1 MRGSLWLEH
10 FDTEGAGT
18 PRESPRRGP
27 DRPFGVGVHM
37 GTRGARAAKAD
48 GGKPAQSATTT
59 PGGKHVRG
67 ATPPRA
73 GAPQE
78 ALPRPREPGREP
90 LVLRRG
96 RDHHGG
102 AHVRVA
108 QRHRL
113 RRLLRDGRRAHAAP
127 GGHPVAGLSPHAD
140 RAFGHRGRE
149 RRRPC
154 DDAGRRRTGAYALSE
169 SVWQLALPVAL
180 ALYYLAAPWPRCVF
194 TELLDLAPVARPDI
208 PSWRQLFFRH
218 STWPGCRWL
227 SRGRLRALTGESA
240 HRRAGPR
247 AVLCC
252 HRTGLRRPA
261 SPRT

>member
-1 MRGSLWLEH
+1 
-10 FDTEGAGT
+10 
-18 PRESPRRGP
+18 
-27 DRPFGVGVHM
+27 M

-67 ATPPRA
+67 ATPP
-73 GAPQE
+73 AP
-78 ALPRPREPGREP
+78 ARRKKPCLDLVSLVVSLWYFAVVAITTAVLMYASRNGIACDAYFAMVVARMP
-90 LVLRRG
+90 LLVGTLWLVFRRM
-96 RDHHGG
+96 RT
-102 AHVRVA
+102 A
-108 QRHRL
+108 RL
-113 RRLLRDGRRAHAAP
+113 AIVVVSA
-127 GGHPVAGLSPHAD
+127 VGLAMTLAD
-140 RAFGHRGRE
+140 IA
-149 RRRPC
+149 
-154 DDAGRRRTGAYALSE
+154 TGAYALSE

-247 AVLCC
+247 AVPCC

>member
-1 MRGSLWLEH
+1 
-10 FDTEGAGT
+10 
-18 PRESPRRGP
+18 
-27 DRPFGVGVHM
+27 M

-67 ATPPRA
+67 ATPP
-73 GAPQE
+73 AP
-78 ALPRPREPGREP
+78 ARRKKPCLDLVSLVVSLWYFAVVAITTAVLMYASRNGIACDAYFAMVVARMP
-90 LVLRRG
+90 LLVGTLWLVFRRM
-96 RDHHGG
+96 RT
-102 AHVRVA
+102 A
-108 QRHRL
+108 RL
-113 RRLLRDGRRAHAAP
+113 AIVVVSA
-127 GGHPVAGLSPHAD
+127 VGLAMTLAD
-140 RAFGHRGRE
+140 IA
-149 RRRPC
+149 
-154 DDAGRRRTGAYALSE
+154 TGAYALSE

-194 TELLDLAPVARPDI
+194 TEPLDLAPVARPDI

-247 AVLCC
+247 AVPCC